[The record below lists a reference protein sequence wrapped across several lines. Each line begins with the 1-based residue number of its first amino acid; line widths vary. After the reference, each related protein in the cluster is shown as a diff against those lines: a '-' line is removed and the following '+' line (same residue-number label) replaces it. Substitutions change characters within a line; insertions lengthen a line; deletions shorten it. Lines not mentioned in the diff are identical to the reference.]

1 MSEFLEIDA
10 PAKIN
15 LFLALTGKRV
25 DGFNQLI
32 SIISKLELKDTLK
45 IRKSGK
51 PGSLALTCPEYPDL
65 ETTQNL
71 VAQAIDAW
79 RKESGE
85 NMGLEIVL
93 DKKIPLEAG
102 LGGGSSDAVAALLGV
117 NSLSLDPLSEEKLL
131 AIAAKIG
138 SDCPVF
144 LQSGICQVE
153 GRGEL
158 VTPLDLPGRCNQEI
172 LLFRP
177 PLGHPTGQIFQI
189 FEKIGKYSEE
199 DGVRKKIKQW
209 QSGETALQDFIYND
223 LEQAV
228 FSKYLYFAPLYEEI
242 RNQFGL
248 HSMLSGSGSAS
259 FSLLPQDFD
268 READLR
274 AMIMDSL
281 GEEVW
286 FCRTRLQS

>member
-15 LFLALTGKRV
+15 LFLALTGKRK

-51 PGSLALTCPEYPDL
+51 PGSLALSCPSYPEL

-79 RKESGE
+79 KEESGD

-117 NSLSLDPLSEEKLL
+117 NSLSCDPLCDEKLL
-131 AIAAKIG
+131 AIATKIG

-144 LQSGICQVE
+144 LQPGICLVE

-158 VTPLDLPGRCNQEI
+158 VTPFDLPERSNQGI

-199 DGVRKKIKQW
+199 NGARKKIKQW

-228 FSKYLYFAPLYEEI
+228 FSKYLYFSSLYEEI
-242 RNQFGL
+242 RKQFGL
-248 HSMLSGSGSAS
+248 YTMLSGSGSAS
-259 FSLLPQDFD
+259 FSLLPQNFD

-274 AMIMDSL
+274 AMIMDSF

-286 FCRTRLQS
+286 FCRTRLLS

>member
-1 MSEFLEIDA
+1 
-10 PAKIN
+10 
-15 LFLALTGKRV
+15 
-25 DGFNQLI
+25 
-32 SIISKLELKDTLK
+32 
-45 IRKSGK
+45 
-51 PGSLALTCPEYPDL
+51 
-65 ETTQNL
+65 
-71 VAQAIDAW
+71 
-79 RKESGE
+79 
-85 NMGLEIVL
+85 MGLEIIL

-117 NSLSLDPLSEEKLL
+117 NSLSCDPLSEEELL

-144 LQSGICQVE
+144 LQSGTCQVE
-153 GRGEL
+153 GRGE
-158 VTPLDLPGRCNQEI
+158 VVSPLDFPERCNQEI

-189 FEKIGKYSEE
+189 FEKIGTYSEE
-199 DGVRKKIKQW
+199 ESARKKIKLW

-228 FSKYLYFAPLYEEI
+228 FSKYLYFSPLYEEI
-242 RNQFGL
+242 RKQFGL
-248 HSMLSGSGSAS
+248 YTMLSGSGSAS
-259 FSLLPQDFD
+259 FLLLPQDFYK
-268 READLR
+268 ETDLR

-286 FCRTRLQS
+286 FCRTRLHS

>member
-1 MSEFLEIDA
+1 VSEFLEIDA

-15 LFLALTGKRV
+15 LFLALTGKRQ

-45 IRKSGK
+45 IRRFGHSE
-51 PGSLALTCPEYPDL
+51 SLKLSCPNYPEL

-85 NMGLEIVL
+85 NMGLEVVL
-93 DKKIPLEAG
+93 EKKIPLEAG

-117 NSLSLDPLSEEKLL
+117 NSLSCDPLSDQKLL

-144 LQSGICQVE
+144 LQPGICLVE

-158 VTPLDLPGRCNQEI
+158 VAPLNMPGTCNQEI

-199 DGVRKKIKQW
+199 ENARKKIKLW
-209 QSGETALQDFIYND
+209 QSGETALQDFVYND

-228 FSKYLYFAPLYEEI
+228 FSKYLYFSPLYEEI

-248 HSMLSGSGSAS
+248 YTMLSGSGSAS
-259 FSLLPQDFD
+259 FSLLPQDFE
-268 READLR
+268 REEDLR
-274 AMIMDSL
+274 VMIMDFL

-286 FCRTRLQS
+286 FSRTRLHS

>member
-15 LFLALTGKRV
+15 LFLALSGKRK

-51 PGSLALTCPEYPDL
+51 PGSLALSCPSYPEL

-79 RKESGE
+79 KEESGD
-85 NMGLEIVL
+85 NMGLEVVL

-117 NSLSLDPLSEEKLL
+117 NSLSPNPLSDEKLL
-131 AIAAKIG
+131 AIATKIG

-144 LQSGICQVE
+144 LQPGTCQVE

-158 VTPLDLPGRCNQEI
+158 VAPLNLSRRCDQEI

-177 PLGHPTGQIFQI
+177 PLGHPTGQVFQI
-189 FEKIGKYSEE
+189 FEKMGKYSEE
-199 DGVRKKIKQW
+199 ERVRKKIKLW
-209 QSGETALQDFIYND
+209 QTGESALQDFIYND

-228 FSKYLYFAPLYEEI
+228 FSKYLYFSSLYEEI
-242 RNQFGL
+242 RKQFGL
-248 HSMLSGSGSAS
+248 YTMLSGSGSAS
-259 FSLLPQDFD
+259 FSLLPQNFD

-274 AMIMDSL
+274 AMIMDSF

-286 FCRTRLQS
+286 FCRTRLLP